1 MYGCSMDN
9 AVLTVI
15 SAMLLNQIMHFGI
28 LQYMNKLLKSTIHLQ
43 VGMCTTYAYSVR
55 I

>member
-1 MYGCSMDN
+1 MYDCSMDN

-15 SAMLLNQIMHFGI
+15 PPMLLNQIMHFGI
-28 LQYMNKLLKSTIHLQ
+28 LQYMNKLLKSTKHLK
-43 VGMCTTYAYSVR
+43 